1 MSKLYVAKST
11 NLSFAWAEIFFRLME
26 TGASELAPAVI
37 TISEFNERSLPVEI
51 PEIQRAIDSVNDQ
64 ACRTVASTIFPNSMW
79 LPDAENDAQRLYD
92 RYEKVWPFVKK
103 CRANSHGC
111 NYFRRLTAFSP
122 EASPKDQ
129 PPVNQLQHV
138 IDTYKLGNHRHSA
151 LQASIFDPS
160 RDHSNSRRRG
170 FPCLQQVAFGVS
182 DGTLELTG
190 FYALQHH
197 VPKAYGNYLGLCWL
211 GRFMAKQMGLR
222 LSQVT
227 SIASSLKLPLGDGYS
242 KSGLTPLKNA
252 LTKIVDQHPLR
263 AA

>member
-1 MSKLYVAKST
+1 MSKLYVAKSN

-26 TGASELAPAVI
+26 AGASELAPAVI
-37 TISEFNERSLPVEI
+37 TISEFDERAMPVQI
-51 PEIQRAIDSVNDQ
+51 PEIQRAIDGVNTQ
-64 ACRTVASTIFPNSMW
+64 TCRTVASTIFPNSLW
-79 LPDAENDAQRLYD
+79 FPDSDDNAQRLYA
-92 RYEKVWPFVKK
+92 RYEKVWPVLKK
-103 CRANSHGC
+103 CRANSHGV
-111 NYFRRLTAFSP
+111 YFRRLTAFSP
-122 EASPKDQ
+122 EGGPKDQ
-129 PPVNQLQHV
+129 PAVNQLQHV
-138 IDTYKLGNHRHSA
+138 IDTYRIGNHRHSA

-160 RDHSNSRRRG
+160 RDHTNSRRRG

-222 LSQVT
+222 LAQVT
-227 SIASSLKLPLGDGYS
+227 CIASSLKLPLGDGYS
-242 KSGLTPLKNA
+242 KSGLAPLKNA
-252 LTKIVDQHPLR
+252 LTSIVDRHPVR

>member
-1 MSKLYVAKST
+1 MSKLYVAKSN
-11 NLSFAWAEIFFRLME
+11 NLSLAWAEIFFRLME
-26 TGASELAPAVI
+26 TGTSELAPAVI
-37 TISEFNERSLPVEI
+37 AISEFDERSLPVQI
-51 PEIQRAIDSVNDQ
+51 PEIHGAIDTVNNQ
-64 ACRTVASTIFPNSMW
+64 ACRTVASTIFPNSLW
-79 LPDAENDAQRLYD
+79 FPDAEDDAQRLYA
-92 RYEKVWPFVKK
+92 RYEKVWPVVKK
-103 CRANSHGC
+103 CRANSHGV
-111 NYFRRLTAFSP
+111 YFRRLTAFNPEGSP
-122 EASPKDQ
+122 TDQ

-160 RDHSNSRRRG
+160 RDHTNSRRRG

-197 VPKAYGNYLGLCWL
+197 VPKAYGNCLGLCWL

-222 LSQVT
+222 LAQVT
-227 SIASSLKLPLGDGYS
+227 CIASSLKLPLGDGYS
-242 KSGLTPLKNA
+242 KSGLTPLKNV
-252 LTKIVDQHPLR
+252 LTQIVEQHPLR